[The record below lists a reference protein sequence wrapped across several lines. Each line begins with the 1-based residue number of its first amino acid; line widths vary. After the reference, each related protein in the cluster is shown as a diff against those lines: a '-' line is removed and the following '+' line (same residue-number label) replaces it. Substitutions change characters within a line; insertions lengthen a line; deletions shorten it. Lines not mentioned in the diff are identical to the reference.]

1 MDDSVQPNLNFAQQ
15 IDMEAP
21 GVTTF
26 IFPETQFITVTA
38 YQNQQITRLKI
49 DRNPFAKGFRNS
61 GRNNKSQYDQNAA
74 PLPGFMILV
83 LIRVI
88 TVQEPTLT
96 MQRAD

>member
-74 PLPGFMILV
+74 PLPGFKILV

-88 TVQEPTLT
+88 TVQEPMLT